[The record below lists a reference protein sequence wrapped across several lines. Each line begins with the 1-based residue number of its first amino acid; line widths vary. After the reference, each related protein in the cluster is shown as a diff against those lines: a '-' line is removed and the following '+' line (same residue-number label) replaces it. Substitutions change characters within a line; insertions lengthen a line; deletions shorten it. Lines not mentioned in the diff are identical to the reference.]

1 MNRRLFYVSL
11 FCICFICKGFS
22 WGAAGHKIVA
32 TIAKKCLT
40 KQITDSVNYYLEGM
54 SFKDASVWMDV
65 VRKDTKYDYLKPWH
79 YINIEKDKTYVA
91 TEEPNIVNQLEI
103 AIATLK
109 LKGVERTKEKI
120 NFALKLIFHLVGD
133 LHQPLHDGYAEDK
146 GGNTITVIFNG
157 KETNL
162 HKVWDTDIIENQN
175 ITTKKCLKYINT
187 LSDKEKA
194 DIQKINVANWMTE
207 SRNFLPSVY
216 AFENNKINN
225 DYEEKSVPIIK
236 QQLSKAGIRLA
247 SILYANFHRN

>member
-1 MNRRLFYVSL
+1 MKKHLFYFLISL
-11 FCICFICKGFS
+11 CITAKVYS
-22 WGAAGHKIVA
+22 WGGEGHKIVA
-32 TIAKKCLT
+32 TIAKKCLS
-40 KQITDSVNYYLEGM
+40 KQIIDSVNYYLDGIN
-54 SFKDASVWMDV
+54 FKDASVWMDV
-65 VRKDTKYDYLKPWH
+65 VRKETKYDYLKPWH

-109 LKGVERTKEKI
+109 LKGAERTKEKI

-146 GGNTITVIFNG
+146 GGNNINVIFNG

-194 DIQKINVANWMTE
+194 AIQTINVANWMAE
-207 SRNFLPSVY
+207 SRDFLNTVY
-216 AFENNKINN
+216 AFENNKITKE
-225 DYEEKSVPIIK
+225 YEKTSEAIIK

-247 SILYANFHRN
+247 CILYANFTRN